1 MSGRKVL
8 VTIAP
13 GATRQ
18 MIGLPSASATV
29 RPEFA
34 LG

>member
-8 VTIAP
+8 VTIAL

-18 MIGLPSASATV
+18 MIGLPSASAT
-29 RPEFA
+29 A
-34 LG
+34 LD